1 MGSASSVGT
10 YRTVKSEEDP
20 GAGMRAHLAAA
31 VACPAMAGSRRVP
44 EGPTPD
50 PAVQRLRIR
59 YAKRGRMRFTSTRD
73 FQRALE
79 RAVRRAGL
87 PVAYSAGF
95 HPHPK
100 ISYANAAPTGAAS
113 EAEYVEVSLTTV
125 VDPAQAGP
133 RLDASL
139 PDGLDVL
146 EVADAADL
154 PGALA
159 DHLQGS
165 VWALRF
171 RGGPAGA
178 DELGGMASAVT
189 SLLASEELL
198 VSRLMKNGPRELDV
212 RAAILRLT
220 IADGE
225 VPRVP
230 ADEGDLVLVAEL
242 RHTTPTVRPEEVWTA
257 LRQVSGLDL
266 PRPVSTRLRQ
276 GPVVGGTVALTL
288 AGRTV

>member
-1 MGSASSVGT
+1 
-10 YRTVKSEEDP
+10 
-20 GAGMRAHLAAA
+20 
-31 VACPAMAGSRRVP
+31 MAGSRRVP
-44 EGPTPD
+44 EGPAPD

-87 PVAYSAGF
+87 PVAFSAGF

-100 ISYANAAPTGAAS
+100 ISYANAAPTGTAS
-113 EAEYVEVSLTTV
+113 EAEYVEVSLTRQ
-125 VDPAQAGP
+125 VDPATVAP
-133 RLDASL
+133 LLDASL
-139 PDGLDVL
+139 PEGLDVL

-171 RGGPAGA
+171 RAA
-178 DELGGMASAVT
+178 DGQQELTGLASAVAA
-189 SLLASEELL
+189 LLAAPQ
-198 VSRLMKNGPRELDV
+198 VRVTRMMKKGPREIDV
-212 RAAILRLT
+212 REAVLDLCVAQGPL
-220 IADGE
+220 
-225 VPRVP
+225 VPVP
-230 ADEGDLVLVAEL
+230 AGPGDVVLLATV
-242 RHTTPTVRPEEVWTA
+242 RHTTPTVRPEEIWTA
-257 LRQVSGLDL
+257 LRQVSGVDL

-276 GPVVGGTVALTL
+276 GPVVDGSVAESLS
-288 AGRTV
+288 G